1 MEPLVKSI
9 LEEVKVELFEGGGGS
24 GNWGH
29 KGIPG
34 HRGGSLPT
42 KAGSIFR
49 HMVKSQSGSL
59 RIPGWKRSRG
69 LHIPKVS
76 GKLFRA
82 ARKARNL
89 EVILSGNPW
98 KMLKRLINI
107 YIGRK
112 FAGRFYR

>member
-1 MEPLVKSI
+1 MKDLVASI
-9 LEEVKVELFEGGGGS
+9 LVEVKVELLEGGGGS

-42 KAGSIFR
+42 KAGSIIR
-49 HMVKSQSGSL
+49 SMIKSQSGRV
-59 RIPGWKRSRG
+59 RIPK
-69 LHIPKVS
+69 LS

-112 FAGRFYR
+112 FAGRLYR